1 MKERGRRYASSAVSS
16 GSSSPVVIS
25 VQAVGGVL
33 VAAPDLNVE
42 DKLNFYGASRAG
54 KEKLNIDIL
63 SRLKTRDSWMQ
74 A

>member
-1 MKERGRRYASSAVSS
+1 M
-16 GSSSPVVIS
+16 VIS

-54 KEKLNIDIL
+54 KEKICNGQGI
-63 SRLKTRDSWMQ
+63 SRKIYGIPHFL
-74 A
+74 